1 MRKLILTESEK
12 NEILRL
18 HKISINEE
26 LSSFEMLQQIQRA
39 IKTNPDGVI
48 GPDTTKKLVDV
59 LSSIKEPEKV
69 FDYGCVRNNNH
80 IEVIDMTWTD
90 KGGKTQGGIEYQ
102 LGDLLFKPN
111 GSYFDLG
118 VDPNKK
124 LSYTCSASTIQTSN
138 HGNIEKE
145 NKSSIQTTDNT
156 KKVTTPEKTSETPK
170 IDTTIKPSSSDYTKS
185 DTERLKNI
193 GVDSSGRVTDKFGTK
208 PPGI

>member
-1 MRKLILTESEK
+1 MKKLIITESEK
-12 NEILRL
+12 NEILKL
-18 HKISINEE
+18 HKTIINEE

-39 IKTNPDGVI
+39 IKTYPDGVI

-90 KGGKTQGGIEYQ
+90 KEGKTQGGMEYQ
-102 LGDLLFKPN
+102 LGELLFKPN
-111 GSYFDLG
+111 GTYFDLG
-118 VDPNKK
+118 IDPNKK
-124 LSYTCSASTIQTSN
+124 LSYSCSGTTIQTSN

-145 NKSSIQTTDNT
+145 NKTSGSIVDNS
-156 KKVTTPEKTSETPK
+156 KVVTTPEKTSEKPK
-170 IDTTIKPSSSDYTKS
+170 IDTAMQPSSDEYTKS

-193 GVDSSGRVTDKFGTK
+193 DVSSKGGVTDKFGTR
-208 PPGI
+208 PSGF